1 MEMLEEALLDY
12 KGTILFISHDR
23 YFINK
28 IAHKVI
34 ELEQRKLLE
43 YPGNYDFYRNKK
55 NRISQEDSH
64 HKITVEKPI
73 SQLDHA
79 SRRKAANEEKSRSRR
94 LQDIESEVEKTEIQI
109 EQTDKD
115 INAFG
120 RDYKKLLELYEQRK
134 SLQNKLDDLLKE
146 WADLDAFQQQDKE

>member
-1 MEMLEEALLDY
+1 LLDY

-34 ELEQRKLLE
+34 ELEQRKLYE
-43 YPGNYDFYRNKK
+43 YPGNYDFYRNQK
-55 NRISQEDSH
+55 NRISQEDTH
-64 HKITVEKPI
+64 HKIIVEKPI

-79 SRRKAANEEKSRSRR
+79 SRRKAANEEKSRLRR
-94 LQDIESEVEKTEIQI
+94 LQDIEGEVEKTEDQI

-120 RDYKKLLELYEQRK
+120 RDYKKLLELYEQKK
-134 SLQNKLDDLLKE
+134 SLQSKLEDLLKE
-146 WADLDAFQQQDKE
+146 WADLDAFQQADKE